1 MSDSTIAIAKLT
13 KARSGLACRLHP
25 RQPLREL
32 SPIAGEVEVENTGH
46 TAVEVE
52 VRTSPL
58 QYLNLIVADADGNV
72 VSDAFYGDQFSPLT
86 EPYAFRL
93 EPGEKFTG
101 PVSFLGNVPEKLW
114 RPGEY
119 TVRAVYEYNGMTA
132 VSEPLRVRLAAQQSA
147 GIPEM

>member
-1 MSDSTIAIAKLT
+1 MSDSTIAIAKPI
-13 KARSGLACRLHP
+13 KARAGLA
-25 RQPLREL
+25 
-32 SPIAGEVEVENTGH
+32 G
-46 TAVEVE
+46 VEVE

-72 VSDAFYGDQFSPLT
+72 VSDSFYGDQFSPLV
-86 EPYAFRL
+86 EPYTFRL

-101 PVSFLGNVPEKLW
+101 PISFLGNVPEKFW

-132 VSEPLRVRLAAQQSA
+132 VSEPLRVRLAAPQTSET
-147 GIPEM
+147 PEKCSDTDYFGREDRTPNAADA